1 MTKAL
6 FSVGE
11 EVILQSKDE
20 PRYNGDGYT
29 VDMVVHPGEDFRD
42 PVNSKMYNNFT
53 TDIVYIIHPY
63 IMVEF
68 DDDDDGGV
76 LLFKES
82 SLRKKHQPGEMS
94 FSDLMQKITCKDP
107 A

>member
-42 PVNSKMYNNFT
+42 PVNGIMYNNCT
-53 TDIVYIIHPY
+53 AGVVYIIQPY
-63 IMVEF
+63 IIAEF
-68 DDDDDGGV
+68 EVDGGV

-82 SLRKKHQPGEMS
+82 SLRKKHQPGDMS
-94 FSDLMQKITCKDP
+94 FSDLMQKITCKESV
-107 A
+107 